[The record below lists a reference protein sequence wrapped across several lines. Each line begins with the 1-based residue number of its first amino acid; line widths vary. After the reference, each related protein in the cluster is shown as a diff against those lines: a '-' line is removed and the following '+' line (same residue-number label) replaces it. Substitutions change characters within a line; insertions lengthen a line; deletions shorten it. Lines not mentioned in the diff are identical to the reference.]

1 MQITDPNNYKKLSS
15 IMIKI
20 WKNFDLKIERRYTE
34 KSYKVLK
41 KRLIKY
47 AEEYQKIVLE

>member
-1 MQITDPNNYKKLSS
+1 
-15 IMIKI
+15 MIKI
-20 WKNFDLKIERRYTE
+20 LKNFDLKIERRYTNTA
-34 KSYKVLK
+34 YKNLK